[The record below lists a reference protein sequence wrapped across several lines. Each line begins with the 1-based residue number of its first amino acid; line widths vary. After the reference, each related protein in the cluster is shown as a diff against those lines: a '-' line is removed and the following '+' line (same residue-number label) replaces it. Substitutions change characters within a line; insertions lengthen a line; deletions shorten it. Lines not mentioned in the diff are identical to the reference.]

1 MDTCMFMA
9 ESFCCEPEI
18 MTTLLISCIPKQN
31 KKLKKKERKTSHHK
45 RKNRKRK
52 EYRRNTTGKQGL
64 KWQ

>member
-1 MDTCMFMA
+1 MFMA
-9 ESFCCEPEI
+9 ESLCCEPEI
-18 MTTLLISCIPKQN
+18 MTTLLISCIPTQN
-31 KKLKKKERKTSHHK
+31 KKLKKKERKTSHHQ

>member
-31 KKLKKKERKTSHHK
+31 KKLKKKKEKHHITK
-45 RKNRKRK
+45 GKIEKEKNIEEIQLENKV
-52 EYRRNTTGKQGL
+52 
-64 KWQ
+64 